1 MLATINMSSLT
12 GLLRNA
18 LLFANLAEANPRRKR
33 GVNAQA
39 NGTDRIVMTE
49 PTLAALPFALVISD
63 IDGTL
68 ITSNHE
74 IAESTRRAAMRL
86 YERGINL
93 SLCSSRPPRSI
104 RPLAETLAL
113 RSPFAAFNG
122 ALIVTADGE
131 VKLRSTLSPPV
142 IARIKAIADDLGIGV
157 WLYDEVDWWVA
168 GFDAFVEREEHTSGF
183 GPRVEG
189 YDQRLQGEA
198 TKLTIVGKPE
208 LVAQAER
215 RVLGE
220 LADLVSASRSKP
232 RFLDV
237 TAYGIHKG
245 SAVRRIASVFN
256 VTPAQVAVIG
266 DGPNDIEMFREAGL
280 SIAMGQGV
288 DEVIAAARFITSS
301 NDNDGWARGI
311 DKYVL
316 GAAHS
321 AGV

>member
-1 MLATINMSSLT
+1 MTDAT
-12 GLLRNA
+12 A
-18 LLFANLAEANPRRKR
+18 
-33 GVNAQA
+33 
-39 NGTDRIVMTE
+39 
-49 PTLAALPFALVISD
+49 AALPIALVISD

-74 IAESTRRAAMRL
+74 IAESTRRAALRL
-86 YERGINL
+86 YERGLHL

-131 VKLRSTLSPPV
+131 VKLRSTIQPAI
-142 IARIKAIADDLGIGV
+142 IAYVKAIADDFRLGV
-157 WLYDEVDWWVA
+157 WLYDETDWWVA
-168 GFDAFVEREEHTSGF
+168 GYDAFVEREEHTSGF
-183 GPRVEG
+183 GPRIEG
-189 YDQRLQGEA
+189 YDERLRQEV

-208 LVAQAER
+208 FVAQAEQ
-215 RVLGE
+215 RVMAE
-220 LADLVSASRSKP
+220 LANDVSASRSKP

-245 SAVRRIASVFN
+245 SAVRRIASVFH
-256 VTPAQVAVIG
+256 VTPEKVAVIG
-266 DGPNDIEMFREAGL
+266 DGPNDIEMFREAGI

-311 DKYVL
+311 EKYVL
-316 GAAHS
+316 GAVQS
-321 AGV
+321 PSV